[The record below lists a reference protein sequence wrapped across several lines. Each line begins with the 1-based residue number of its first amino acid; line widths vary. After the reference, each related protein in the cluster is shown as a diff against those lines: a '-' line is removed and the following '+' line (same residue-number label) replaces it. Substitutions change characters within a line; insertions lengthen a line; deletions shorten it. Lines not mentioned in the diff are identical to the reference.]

1 MRTAPQTSPRG
12 PVFYPRTTRFMAPTQ
27 PANPELTAPVGS
39 PEPVS
44 GGAEGDDGYFEN
56 GRWVFSA
63 AHHLRRGFCCQ
74 NRCRHCPY
82 RPADS
87 EIA

>member
-1 MRTAPQTSPRG
+1 
-12 PVFYPRTTRFMAPTQ
+12 MAPTQ
-27 PANPELTAPVGS
+27 PADPELIAPETITAEPIAAVGS

-44 GGAEGDDGYFEN
+44 CDAAGNDGYFEN

-63 AHHLRRGFCCQ
+63 AHHVRRGFCCQ